1 MKKLLFL
8 SLAVIASILPV
19 SAQYYPDG
27 RPIPPRHRHHSGS
40 NYTMGTYPEQ
50 DIYYGFRIGLGVST
64 VSSDSPQL
72 DGNSA
77 KSGLNVGA
85 IVGKRLTTAAPLY
98 FETGL
103 FYTEKGGKSNY
114 GSGKFTYGLNY
125 LEVPL
130 VVKYKFFPADNV
142 SIEPYG
148 GGYLACGVGGKIKDY
163 GKRAAFSS
171 FEDGYFNRF
180 DGGLKIGCDVSFQM
194 LTIGIGYDI
203 GLANVGQDVFDDT
216 RTGCFNLN
224 VGVTF

>member
-8 SLAVIASILPV
+8 SLAVIASILPA

-27 RPIPPRHRHHSGS
+27 RPIPPRHRHHSDN

-50 DIYYGFRIGLGVST
+50 DIYYGFRIGLGGEHREP
-64 VSSDSPQL
+64 DSPQL

-114 GSGKFTYGLNY
+114 GSGRK
-125 LEVPL
+125 
-130 VVKYKFFPADNV
+130 
-142 SIEPYG
+142 
-148 GGYLACGVGGKIKDY
+148 
-163 GKRAAFSS
+163 
-171 FEDGYFNRF
+171 
-180 DGGLKIGCDVSFQM
+180 
-194 LTIGIGYDI
+194 
-203 GLANVGQDVFDDT
+203 
-216 RTGCFNLN
+216 
-224 VGVTF
+224 